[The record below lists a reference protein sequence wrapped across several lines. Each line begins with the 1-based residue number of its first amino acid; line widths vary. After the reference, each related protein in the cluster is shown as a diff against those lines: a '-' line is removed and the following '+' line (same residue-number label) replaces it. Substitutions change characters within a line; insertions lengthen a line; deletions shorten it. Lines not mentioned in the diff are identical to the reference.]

1 MEINSLLVS
10 GESIFLERH
19 QFLFKALTNH
29 FSQLNFLPRQS
40 EWYEAKLP
48 KTVLKG
54 LLALR
59 TGSLSQANAVFQ
71 KNKTAFV
78 LKSQQTERRIQH
90 LSEPPDFV
98 LQIFGTYSP
107 AWHTC
112 TIPYAMFLDYTTA
125 LAERNWSAWAT
136 FLSDLSRQ
144 DWFECERLAYSRA
157 THIFS
162 MSHVVKRSLIQDYNI
177 PADKVTV
184 VGSSGDFQEPYTGE
198 KTFGS
203 RQILFNGS
211 DFERKGGE
219 IVLAAFR
226 QVRRVIPEAKLVVV
240 GKKLPFEEAG
250 VVNPGHIA
258 SRSGL
263 HQLFLQSDLVV
274 APAYCDPFPTFL
286 MEAMNYG
293 TPCIVSDRD
302 GMPEIVNHDING
314 IVIAQI
320 APEQLA
326 EAMIDTLN
334 NPQKLIAM
342 SQAARYKMKTQL
354 NWNTIA
360 DQIAQ
365 TILATME
372 ADQSD
377 RVALKLREPA

>member
-1 MEINSLLVS
+1 MEIKSLLVT

-19 QFLFKALTNH
+19 QFLFNALSSH
-29 FSQLNFLPRQS
+29 FSRLDFLPRQS

-48 KTVLKG
+48 RTVLKG
-54 LLALR
+54 LLMLR

-78 LKSQQTERRIQH
+78 LKSQQAERRIQH
-90 LSEPPDFV
+90 LSKPPDFV
-98 LQIFGTYSP
+98 LQIFGTYRP
-107 AWHTC
+107 AWNN
-112 TIPYAMFLDYTTA
+112 TIPYAMLLDYTTA

-136 FLSDLSRQ
+136 FLSDRSRQ
-144 DWFECERLAYSRA
+144 DWFECERLAYHRA

-162 MSHVVKRSLIQDYNI
+162 MSHVVKRSLIQDYGM
-177 PADKVTV
+177 PADKITV
-184 VGSSGDFQEPYTGE
+184 VGSSGDFQEPYAGE

-250 VVNPGHIA
+250 IVNPGHIA
-258 SRSGL
+258 SRSDL

-302 GMPEIVNHDING
+302 GMPEIVDHDING
-314 IVIAQI
+314 IVIDQI
-320 APEQLA
+320 TPEQLA
-326 EAMIDTLN
+326 EVMINTLN
-334 NPQKLIAM
+334 DPQKLTVM
-342 SQAARYKMKTQL
+342 SQAARHKMKTQL

-360 DQIAQ
+360 DQIAH
-365 TILATME
+365 TIFAMAE
-372 ADQSD
+372 ADRSD
-377 RVALKLREPA
+377 RASVRLREPA